1 MSPIIVID
9 LTRTDKNP
17 MTFSRL
23 LAAAGQFGA
32 LFGAGAARRDQER
45 QLPREEIASLAG
57 AGLLAAR
64 VPREYGGSGVSLSE
78 WVRLMLPLAQGDPNI
93 AQAIQPHACG
103 IEKLRIYGTPAQ
115 RRRYLGVIG
124 DGALITNA
132 SAERDTGVVGQIAT
146 RLAREGAGWRLD
158 GTKHYATGS
167 LFAQYFYVLANDD
180 NGGRALALLPV
191 DRRGVHIKDDWNGMG
206 QRTTA
211 SGSVTFDH
219 VLLADDEILPLP
231 EWKTRRTYE
240 GAFAQLLH
248 AVIDTGIA
256 LGALEDAAEYGRSR
270 ARPVSDARVDR
281 AGDDPYVQQAVGEM
295 SVLAHGA
302 EALVGRAAGRLEQAM
317 ALFWRGA
324 DAERALGEASVA
336 VAEAKVA
343 AEQAALRVSEML
355 YRVGGAG
362 ATVQTLNLDRHWRN
376 ARTHTTH
383 DPIAYKTKTIG
394 DFVLNDRLPPIGT
407 KI

>member
-1 MSPIIVID
+1 MTD
-9 LTRTDKNP
+9 LASGDDAP
-17 MTFSRL
+17 LTFSRL
-23 LAAAGQFGA
+23 LAAAGQFSA
-32 LFGAGAARRDQER
+32 QFSAGAARRDQER
-45 QLPREEIASLAG
+45 LLPKAEIAALASS
-57 AGLLAAR
+57 GLLAAR
-64 VPREYGGSGVSLSE
+64 VARAYGGGEVSLTQ
-78 WVRLMLPLAQGDPNI
+78 WVRLMLPLAKGDPNI

-115 RRRYLGVIG
+115 QRRYLGAIG

-132 SAERDTGVVGQIAT
+132 SAERHTGAVGQIAT
-146 RLAREGAGWRLD
+146 RLVREGAGWRLD

-167 LFAQYFYVLANDD
+167 LFAHYFYVLANDD
-180 NGGRALALLPV
+180 QGGRALALLPA
-191 DRRGVHIKDDWNGMG
+191 DRAGVHIQDDWNGMG

-211 SGSVTFDH
+211 SGSVTFTH
-219 VLLADDEILPLP
+219 VVLADDEILPLP

-256 LGALEDAAEYGRSR
+256 LAALEDAADYGRNR
-270 ARPVSDARVDR
+270 ARPVSDAGVDR

-302 EALVGRAAGRLEQAM
+302 EAMVGRAAGVLEQAM

-362 ATVQTLNLDRHWRN
+362 ATIQPLNLDRHWRN

-383 DPIAYKTKTIG
+383 DPIAYKTKIIG